1 MRKKNCPLCVL
12 SFDSCECGDGFV
24 SLLRTYTFFF
34 FGLWL
39 CSENSPGIRDGVFFH
54 ALTQSLQANPGT
66 YKIFPQSKVEGFA
79 TEWHQP
85 TRWFY
90 KV

>member
-1 MRKKNCPLCVL
+1 MP
-12 SFDSCECGDGFV
+12 V
-24 SLLRTYTFFF
+24 SLLRTYTGRLLFFLFF

-66 YKIFPQSKVEGFA
+66 YKIFPQS
-79 TEWHQP
+79 
-85 TRWFY
+85 
-90 KV
+90 